1 MQISIP
7 APAKGAT
14 FWITAFLSTMRFQ
27 STLPRRER
35 RVNRMV
41 NYMKKQFQ
49 STLPRRERPRWR
61 YLLRIRNQFQS
72 TLPRRERHR
81 NDTAFGTFI
90 LFQSTLPRRERP
102 SCGWICLSTLSISI
116 PAPAKGVTEK
126 RCTKLL
132 EWKFQSTLPRRER
145 HAFPDLSVL
154 KIVFQSTLPRR
165 ERHVKRRREL
175 TWKRF
180 HSTLPRRERLS
191 DTFYKPLTNISIHA
205 PAKGATT
212 ICFITVVIGKFQS
225 TLPRRERRWQNCIY
239 DDAWNFNPRSRE
251 GSDVFRFS
259 DSDSKIAIS
268 IHAPAK
274 GATLSWNSLNL

>member
-1 MQISIP
+1 MDTWHFNLRSREGSNNFKIAISKVAADFNPRSREGSDSTLVYLWLLSPYFNPRSREGSDCHALWLSDGHIISIH

-90 LFQSTLPRRERP
+90 LFQSTLPRRERQL
-102 SCGWICLSTLSISI
+102 WRLKAITLNS
-116 PAPAKGVTEK
+116 
-126 RCTKLL
+126 
-132 EWKFQSTLPRRER
+132 
-145 HAFPDLSVL
+145 
-154 KIVFQSTLPRR
+154 
-165 ERHVKRRREL
+165 
-175 TWKRF
+175 
-180 HSTLPRRERLS
+180 
-191 DTFYKPLTNISIHA
+191 ISIHA
-205 PAKGATT
+205 PAKGATSVIKMISYYIT
-212 ICFITVVIGKFQS
+212 ISIHAPAKGATVGVGLPNVSESFQS
-225 TLPRRERRWQNCIY
+225 TLPRRERR
-239 DDAWNFNPRSRE
+239 ARTE
-251 GSDVFRFS
+251 
-259 DSDSKIAIS
+259 
-268 IHAPAK
+268 
-274 GATLSWNSLNL
+274 